1 MLSLKHA
8 RKLRGKAVK
17 RQNKVE
23 KAEHPVL
30 DAATYFAGIA
40 SPLMTIPQ
48 IYDVWVLN
56 RLDGVSVTSWS
67 GYLLF
72 SFVWLAYGIVHKDR
86 PIIVSSML
94 WVIAEGLVVLRIV
107 Q

>member
-8 RKLRGKAVK
+8 RKLRNRAVK
-17 RQNKVE
+17 HSLKVR
-23 KAEHPVL
+23 KDDHPIL
-30 DAATYFAGIA
+30 DAATYVAGIA

-56 RLDGVSVTSWS
+56 KLDGVSVTSWS

-72 SFVWLAYGIVHKDR
+72 SFVWLAYGIVHRDR
-86 PIIVSSML
+86 PIFVSSML
-94 WVIAEGLVVLRIV
+94 WVIAEGLVVLRLV